1 MSKTL
6 LRFAG
11 TFALLASLISLAS
24 AQQQNR
30 IYREGGNWAEEITGS
45 LTPAKNLRVKVD
57 VGSVRIVGGSQ
68 PVINY
73 VIRNRAYSSSED
85 KARREFDSYKI
96 SAYVRGDT
104 AWIVGDWQGGRP
116 KRFSGE
122 FVINVPRDMEWVK
135 VETEGGSVSTTGIA
149 GRADAESGGGSIH
162 LDDIGGAI
170 NAETGGGSI
179 DVGNVG
185 SDLNLH
191 TGGGSIEIR
200 AAKGKINAE
209 SGGGSVVLISGLQGA
224 VLETG
229 GGSIQ
234 VKKCTG
240 SVKATTGGGSIDLGD
255 IGGPAEIDTGG
266 GSIRLGSAK
275 GLVRAET
282 GGGSIE
288 LNGVHAARA
297 ETGAGGIV
305 AKFVASTGERTD
317 SVLETSAGDITVY
330 LASDLAITMR
340 ASGEVANGHQIRSDF
355 SNNTATTE
363 SGEYG
368 PKTVSADGRLN
379 GGGPVLKVRTTTG
392 DITFR
397 RTSR

>member
-6 LRFAG
+6 LRFAA

-122 FVINVPRDMEWVK
+122 FVINVPREMEWVK

-162 LDDIGGAI
+162 VDDIGGAI
-170 NAETGGGSI
+170 DAETGGGSI

-185 SDLNLH
+185 AEVKVR
-191 TGGGSIEIR
+191 TGGGSIHIGS
-200 AAKGKINAE
+200 AKGKVIAE
-209 SGGGSVVLISGLQGA
+209 SGGGNVVLVSGAQGA
-224 VLETG
+224 SLQTG
-229 GGSIQ
+229 GGSIH
-234 VKKCTG
+234 VDKCTG
-240 SVKATTGGGSIDLGD
+240 QVK
-255 IGGPAEIDTGG
+255 
-266 GSIRLGSAK
+266 
-275 GLVRAET
+275 AET

-288 LNGVHAARA
+288 LGEVGGGASMETGGGSLKLTSATGMVRAQTGGGSIELFGVPSAHV
-297 ETGAGGIV
+297 ETGAGTIT
-305 AKFVASTGERTD
+305 AKFIASSSASD
-317 SVLETSAGDITVY
+317 SELETGAGDVTVY
-330 LASDLAITMR
+330 LAPAMHVTLR
-340 ASGEVANGHQIRSDF
+340 ASIEAASGHRITSDF
-355 SNNTATTE
+355 PEIRVSSE
-363 SGEYG
+363 GGQWE
-368 PKTVSADGRLN
+368 PKFVSAEGSLN
-379 GGGPVLKVRTTTG
+379 GGG
-392 DITFR
+392 
-397 RTSR
+397 